1 VPMAPLD
8 TLHRRRH
15 GSDAIL
21 FAFDLIELDG
31 DRMAPGIDL
40 KPAAATA
47 PPCSG
52 KPARW
57 ACRELC
63 RKRHASLNQLAW
75 KISTRKPPQR
85 GEKLP

>member
-52 KPARW
+52 
-57 ACRELC
+57 
-63 RKRHASLNQLAW
+63 SLQDGLAGNCVE
-75 KISTRKPPQR
+75 SGMRA
-85 GEKLP
+85 